1 MPAPY
6 IVPASRVP
14 CLTGPADGAGGA
26 RQYACTALHG
36 MDHRMTSE
44 LDVSG
49 QTNCRTHAR
58 HSELDVSGQ
67 TAEPTRVHGVKHCSS
82 GNGLRQ
88 MIEGGGSR
96 ATGRRAL
103 YGDRG
108 LLPHD
113 TQCLTHHEWHHNFFN
128 TAAPATDSGR

>member
-1 MPAPY
+1 
-6 IVPASRVP
+6 
-14 CLTGPADGAGGA
+14 
-26 RQYACTALHG
+26 
-36 MDHRMTSE
+36 MDNPPNLS
-44 LDVSG
+44 DY
-49 QTNCRTHAR
+49 
-58 HSELDVSGQ
+58 
-67 TAEPTRVHGVKHCSS
+67 GVKHCSS

-128 TAAPATDSGR
+128 TASIEFVS

>member
-1 MPAPY
+1 M
-6 IVPASRVP
+6 
-14 CLTGPADGAGGA
+14 L
-26 RQYACTALHG
+26 ALPF
-36 MDHRMTSE
+36 MDHQMTSE
-44 LDVSG
+44 LDLIR
-49 QTNCRTHAR
+49 TNCQTLAR
-58 HSELDVSGQ
+58 
-67 TAEPTRVHGVKHCSS
+67 HGVKHCSS

-96 ATGRRAL
+96 ATERRAL
-103 YGDRG
+103 FGDRG

>member
-14 CLTGPADGAGGA
+14 CFTGPEDGTGGA
-26 RQYACTALHG
+26 RQYACTTLHG

-44 LDVSG
+44 LDVIG

-58 HSELDVSGQ
+58 
-67 TAEPTRVHGVKHCSS
+67 HGVKHCSS

-96 ATGRRAL
+96 ATERRAL
-103 YGDRG
+103 FGDQG

>member
-1 MPAPY
+1 
-6 IVPASRVP
+6 
-14 CLTGPADGAGGA
+14 
-26 RQYACTALHG
+26 
-36 MDHRMTSE
+36 MDKP
-44 LDVSG
+44 
-49 QTNCRTHAR
+49 
-58 HSELDVSGQ
+58 
-67 TAEPTRVHGVKHCSS
+67 TAEPTRGIRSWTSVDNPPNLSDYGVKHCSS

-96 ATGRRAL
+96 ATERRAL
-103 YGDRG
+103 FGDQG